1 MPIELDVKIT
11 ANDMYRFNMYHI
23 YTSFTGIFSI
33 LAAVLGFVAAVG
45 TYGKVD
51 TMYTVLYIIF
61 GIVFLFYFPLT
72 LIMRALKSTL
82 HYMLDDEGVHV
93 SLGEENALLEWKQI
107 YKMVSTKH
115 NVLIYSSRVN
125 AYILPMEIV
134 GGQYAALKELAD
146 KNLKKHQNCMKK
158 R

>member
-1 MPIELDVKIT
+1 MPIEFDVKIT

-72 LIMRALKSTL
+72 LKMRA
-82 HYMLDDEGVHV
+82 
-93 SLGEENALLEWKQI
+93 ARQI
-107 YKMVSTKH
+107 SMS
-115 NVLIYSSRVN
+115 
-125 AYILPMEIV
+125 E
-134 GGQYAALKELAD
+134 ALKVHCIICWMMKVSMYLWE
-146 KNLKKHQNCMKK
+146 KKMPCWSGNRFIKWCQQSIMF
-158 R
+158 

>member
-11 ANDMYRFNMYHI
+11 ANDMYRFNMYQTYSGFHGWFSI
-23 YTSFTGIFSI
+23 AFSILIFVVAGIFSI

-72 LIMRALKSTL
+72 LKMRAARQISMSEALKSTL

-93 SLGEENALLEWKQI
+93 SLGEENALKWCQQSI
-107 YKMVSTKH
+107 MF
-115 NVLIYSSRVN
+115 
-125 AYILPMEIV
+125 
-134 GGQYAALKELAD
+134 
-146 KNLKKHQNCMKK
+146 
-158 R
+158 

>member
-61 GIVFLFYFPLT
+61 GIVFLFLFSINL
-72 LIMRALKSTL
+72 
-82 HYMLDDEGVHV
+82 
-93 SLGEENALLEWKQI
+93 ENAGGKTDFHVRGTEKYTAL
-107 YKMVSTKH
+107 Y
-115 NVLIYSSRVN
+115 
-125 AYILPMEIV
+125 V
-134 GGQYAALKELAD
+134 G
-146 KNLKKHQNCMKK
+146 
-158 R
+158 

>member
-1 MPIELDVKIT
+1 
-11 ANDMYRFNMYHI
+11 MYRFNMYHI

-72 LIMRALKSTL
+72 LKMRAARQISMSEALKSTL

-93 SLGEENALLEWKQI
+93 SLGEENALLEL
-107 YKMVSTKH
+107 S
-115 NVLIYSSRVN
+115 LIH
-125 AYILPMEIV
+125 I
-134 GGQYAALKELAD
+134 
-146 KNLKKHQNCMKK
+146 
-158 R
+158 

>member
-61 GIVFLFYFPLT
+61 GIVFLFYFPFSFVFP
-72 LIMRALKSTL
+72 I
-82 HYMLDDEGVHV
+82 
-93 SLGEENALLEWKQI
+93 
-107 YKMVSTKH
+107 
-115 NVLIYSSRVN
+115 
-125 AYILPMEIV
+125 
-134 GGQYAALKELAD
+134 
-146 KNLKKHQNCMKK
+146 
-158 R
+158 

>member
-72 LIMRALKSTL
+72 LKMRAARL

>member
-1 MPIELDVKIT
+1 MPIEFDVKIT

-72 LIMRALKSTL
+72 LKMRAARQISMSEALKSTL
-82 HYMLDDEGVHV
+82 HYMLDVKV
-93 SLGEENALLEWKQI
+93 SMYLWEK
-107 YKMVSTKH
+107 KMPCWSGNRFIKWCQQS
-115 NVLIYSSRVN
+115 I
-125 AYILPMEIV
+125 MF
-134 GGQYAALKELAD
+134 
-146 KNLKKHQNCMKK
+146 
-158 R
+158 